1 MAADW
6 IVLYGSLMQGLG
18 AMDDLALGASLE
30 FNGSAVISG
39 DLFDLGS
46 YPGLRPGKG
55 RVAGELYA
63 ILDRDVLVQLDRF
76 EGVLSGRPSESL
88 YRRER
93 IRLIEPM
100 GAEAWVYFYNRSPA
114 PERKVVAGDWRIH
127 LSERCDP

>member
-1 MAADW
+1 MAADR
-6 IVLYGSLMQGLG
+6 IVFYGSLMRSLG

-30 FNGSAVISG
+30 FAGTAVIPG

-55 RVAGELYA
+55 RVAGELYT
-63 ILDRDVLVQLDRF
+63 IRDRDVLIRLDQF
-76 EGVLSGRPSESL
+76 EGVVVDRPTESL
-88 YRRER
+88 YLREW

-114 PERKVVAGDWRIH
+114 REQRIVGGSWRVH
-127 LSERCDP
+127 LGERCDP